1 MKLSIK
7 SLVIT
12 AVIMWGGGVFLCGV
26 ANTIWPGYAGAFLQ
40 VLDSLY
46 PGYHATGTFGSVI
59 VAILYAVVD
68 AAVCA
73 ALFGW
78 LYNRFT
84 DAIQAEEGKERPKA
98 ADGCGEEHSA

>member
-12 AVIMWGGGVFLCGV
+12 AVILWGGGVFLCGV
-26 ANTIWPGYAGAFLQ
+26 ANTIWSGYAGVFLQ

-59 VAILYAVVD
+59 VATLYAMVD

-84 DAIQAEEGKERPKA
+84 AAVKGDEEKEPSTA
-98 ADGCGEEHSA
+98 AD